1 MTEGDVSATDRAASS
16 RAGDISIDRR
26 LAGHAATVQL
36 LAEQALVPPRS
47 RIARMVGFSPLSHD
61 TQVLYRGVVG
71 EIEVG
76 EALARLD
83 PEWVVLH
90 ALPVDEGDADIDHL
104 VIGPCGVFIV
114 ATKNH
119 TGQSVWASQRTLMVG
134 GVRFPHIR
142 NMEYEMGRAERM
154 LSAGAGR
161 PVEVSG
167 ILAIV
172 APKSLV
178 VRERHRDVA
187 VVPSTQLVPWLLRRR
202 RTLTAD
208 EIGKIGDAAALA
220 STWYQG
226 EETPNEPEA
235 VRLRFEALRSA
246 VRRAWRVQLTWAV
259 GASVVV
265 VGGFAVLT
273 YAIFMNALAAS
284 GG

>member
-1 MTEGDVSATDRAASS
+1 MTEGDVSAADRAAAA
-16 RAGDISIDRR
+16 RADDSTIDRR
-26 LAGHAATVQL
+26 LAGHAAILQL
-36 LAEQALVPPRS
+36 LAEQAVVAPRS
-47 RIARMVGFSPLSHD
+47 RIARMVGFSPLNHE

-104 VIGPCGVFIV
+104 VIGPSGVFIV

-119 TGQSVWASQRTLMVG
+119 TGQAVWASQRTLMVG
-134 GVRFPHIR
+134 GVRYPHIR

-202 RTLTAD
+202 RTLSSE
-208 EIGKIGDAAALA
+208 EITRIGDAAALA

-226 EETPNEPEA
+226 EESQNEPEA

-246 VRRAWRVQLTWAV
+246 VRRAWRVQLGWVV

>member
-1 MTEGDVSATDRAASS
+1 MTEGDVSAADRAASA
-16 RAGDISIDRR
+16 RADDSTIDRR
-26 LAGHAATVQL
+26 LAGHAAILQL
-36 LAEQALVPPRS
+36 LAEQAVVAPRS
-47 RIARMVGFSPLSHD
+47 RIARMVGFSPLNHE

-104 VIGPCGVFIV
+104 VIGPSGVFIV

-119 TGQSVWASQRTLMVG
+119 TGQAVWASQRTLMVG
-134 GVRFPHIR
+134 GVRYPHIR

-202 RTLTAD
+202 RTLSSE
-208 EIGKIGDAAALA
+208 EITRIGDAAALA

-226 EETPNEPEA
+226 EESQNEPEA

-246 VRRAWRVQLTWAV
+246 VRRAWRVQLGWVV

-265 VGGFAVLT
+265 VGGFAILT

>member
-1 MTEGDVSATDRAASS
+1 MTEGDVSAADRAAAA
-16 RAGDISIDRR
+16 RADDSTIDRR
-26 LAGHAATVQL
+26 LAGHAAILQL
-36 LAEQALVPPRS
+36 LAEQAVVAPRS
-47 RIARMVGFSPLSHD
+47 RIARMVGFSPLNHE

-104 VIGPCGVFIV
+104 VIGPSGVFIV

-119 TGQSVWASQRTLMVG
+119 TGQAVWASQRTLMVG
-134 GVRFPHIR
+134 GVRYPHIR

-187 VVPSTQLVPWLLRRR
+187 VVPST
-202 RTLTAD
+202 
-208 EIGKIGDAAALA
+208 
-220 STWYQG
+220 
-226 EETPNEPEA
+226 
-235 VRLRFEALRSA
+235 
-246 VRRAWRVQLTWAV
+246 
-259 GASVVV
+259 
-265 VGGFAVLT
+265 
-273 YAIFMNALAAS
+273 
-284 GG
+284 